1 MLPAHLQAV
10 DTSLPSAC
18 FLIRVF
24 GCFLFLGFF
33 FKMQIKAAPRMLL
46 PGGLAPCVSSS
57 FPPPKKGRAV
67 FGLQHRDRSRGMSL
81 RC

>member
-24 GCFLFLGFF
+24 GCFLFFFF
-33 FKMQIKAAPRMLL
+33 FKCRSRQLPGCCYLVVLL
-46 PGGLAPCVSSS
+46 PVFPAPSPHLKRVEQCLGCST
-57 FPPPKKGRAV
+57 GTGAEGCR
-67 FGLQHRDRSRGMSL
+67 
-81 RC
+81 